1 MLSEEFRDFFFLNG
15 SDKGC
20 TIFPAAYF
28 LCLAKGG
35 NEIRGKSRKREVGRR
50 KNVVSKMVS

>member
-1 MLSEEFRDFFFLNG
+1 MLSEELRDFFFLNG

-20 TIFPAAYF
+20 TIFPATYF

-50 KNVVSKMVS
+50 KKCS